1 MSEVNLLCSLSDDVF
16 SYVDLF
22 FLMMCDL
29 VGSVITCDFKLSGVN
44 LS

>member
-1 MSEVNLLCSLSDDVF
+1 MSEVNLLSSLSDEVF
-16 SYVDLF
+16 PYVDLF

-29 VGSVITCDFKLSGVN
+29 VGLVIICDFKLFGVN